1 MKPLRQVNVH
11 QAKTELSRLL
21 LDVERGH
28 EVVIARNGAP
38 VAKLVPL
45 PAAGTKRLCVDTWK
59 GRIQMGEDFDA
70 PLTDAEL
77 EEWGMTFLL
86 DTHCWL
92 WLKADSRRFPR
103 RCGAAY

>member
-1 MKPLRQVNVH
+1 MKPVRQVNVH

-38 VAKLVPL
+38 VARLVPFL
-45 PAAGTKRLCVDTWK
+45 AAGAKRLSVDTWK
-59 GRIQMGEDFDA
+59 GRVQMAVDFDA

-77 EEWGMTFLL
+77 EQWG
-86 DTHCWL
+86 
-92 WLKADSRRFPR
+92 A
-103 RCGAAY
+103 